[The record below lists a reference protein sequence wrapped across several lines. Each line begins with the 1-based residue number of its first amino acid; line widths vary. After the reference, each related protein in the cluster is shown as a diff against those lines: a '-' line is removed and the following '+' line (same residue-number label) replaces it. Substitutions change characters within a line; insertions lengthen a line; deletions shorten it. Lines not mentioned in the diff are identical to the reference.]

1 MSKKYIF
8 IKQQDIKDC
17 GVCCLLS
24 IIKYYNGNVPLERLR
39 EMTNTTKLGTN
50 AFNIIKT
57 AEELNFNA
65 KGVSSKLEDIN
76 NSLLPAIAHVVI
88 DNKYKHYVVIYK
100 IDYKKKILLIMDPN
114 VGIKKYTFDEFNNI
128 WTNVLILLIPNSKI
142 PIINPKT
149 STTDFFV
156 SLIKPYKKTFISI
169 ILLSFIYMIFNIFIS
184 FYFKFIIDNVLLYN
198 SKNNL
203 YVITLLCIFATLY
216 KIIISYFRN
225 NLLMYLNEKIDFPLI
240 KDCFR
245 HIMTLPYSY
254 FKNKTTGEI
263 VSRINDLSNIK
274 DMISKALV
282 TVFIDV
288 PLVVFVFVIFFT
300 LNITLAFIS
309 VLIVGLLILAFLIFK
324 NIIKSKITLIHER
337 GAKVNAYLIES
348 IEGLE
353 TIKSNGNEEEIQ
365 LNMGNKYINY
375 LSVIR
380 NYFKIYNIQL
390 FIKDIITYIGTLIIL
405 FVGTLLVIDG
415 KMSLGELI
423 TFNALLIYF
432 IEPIK
437 GIIDLEFVIRDA
449 FISIKRIR
457 DLYEIDCEF
466 LKEDNKVS
474 NIKIKGSIKVN
485 NLSFSYNNYEKIIDN
500 LNIKINI
507 GDKVL
512 INGTS
517 GVGKSTLFKLLM
529 NYYSVDHNKILI
541 DEKNINDYN
550 LKEYRD
556 NICYIGQNEKLFTDT
571 IYNNI
576 IFDREVDYNDFLTIC
591 KITKVTDFVNKNR
604 IGYDYLLEE
613 DGFNISGGQRQR
625 IILARGLL
633 KKANIILLDEA
644 LSEVDESLERI
655 ILKNI
660 FCYFKDKTILIISH
674 RLENKD
680 LFDRVLKLDNYK
692 LEECYE

>member
-57 AEELNFNA
+57 AEGLNFNA
-65 KGVSSKLEDIN
+65 KGVSCKLEDIQSN
-76 NSLLPAIAHVVI
+76 LLPAIAHVVI
-88 DNKYKHYVVIYK
+88 DNKYKHYIVIYK
-100 IDYKKKILLIMDPN
+100 IDHKKKTLLIMDPN
-114 VGIKKYTFDEFNNI
+114 VGIKKYTFDEFNAI
-128 WTNVLILLIPNSKI
+128 WTNVLIILLPNSKI

-149 STTDFFV
+149 SNTDFFV
-156 SLIKPYKKTFISI
+156 SLIKPYKKFFISI

-184 FYFKFIIDNVLLYN
+184 FYFKFIIDSVISYN

-203 YVITLLCIFATLY
+203 YVITFLCIVVILY
-216 KIIISYFRN
+216 KIITSYFRN
-225 NLLMYLNEKIDFPLI
+225 NLLLYLNEKIDFHLI

-245 HIMTLPYSY
+245 HIIRLPHSY

-263 VSRINDLSNIK
+263 VSRVNDLNNIK

-288 PLVVFVFVIFFT
+288 PLIIFVLVIFFT
-300 LNITLAFIS
+300 LNTTLAFIS
-309 VLIVGLLILAFLIFK
+309 LLLVILLILIFLIFK
-324 NIIKSKITLIHER
+324 NIIKSKITTIHEK
-337 GAKVNAYLIES
+337 GAKVNTYLIES

-365 LNMGNKYINY
+365 INMENKYINY
-375 LSVIR
+375 LSIIR
-380 NYFKIYNIQL
+380 NYFRTYNIQL
-390 FIKDIITYIGTLIIL
+390 FFKDIITYVGTLIIL
-405 FVGTLLVIDG
+405 FLGTLLVFDG

-423 TFNALLIYF
+423 TFNALLVYF
-432 IEPIK
+432 IDPIK
-437 GIIDLEFVIRDA
+437 GIIDLEFIIRDA

-457 DLYEIDCEF
+457 DLYEIDCEY
-466 LKEDNKVS
+466 LGEDDKVS
-474 NIKIKGSIKVN
+474 NVRIRGSIKIN

-500 LNIKINI
+500 LNLNIKE
-507 GDKVL
+507 GEKVL
-512 INGTS
+512 IKGTS
-517 GVGKSTLFKLLM
+517 GVGKSTLLKLLM
-529 NYYSVDHNKILI
+529 NYYNVDYNKII
-541 DEKNINDYN
+541 VDEKDINDYN

-576 IFDREVDYNDFLTIC
+576 IFDRKVDYNDFLNIC
-591 KITKVTDFVNKNR
+591 KITKVTDFVDNR

-633 KKANIILLDEA
+633 KKASIILLDEA
-644 LSEVDESLERI
+644 LSEIDIFLERM

-660 FCYFKDKTILIISH
+660 FCYFKNKTILVISH

-680 LFDRVLKLDNYK
+680 LFTRVLRLDNHK